1 MGLCD
6 GSGEC
11 HEAMYKQ
18 RSIYRTDEAR
28 LVNMSNVQAVERAEK
43 ARIDAMNVAAE
54 EKQNNFMEK
63 KNCREEI
70 DKVNKKAN
78 KKIADMKNKIQFWKM
93 VAIGTLAVGI
103 LIGWIL

>member
-1 MGLCD
+1 MVEICGYVAGMQYVYIKNHSNSKL
-6 GSGEC
+6 
-11 HEAMYKQ
+11 K
-18 RSIYRTDEAR
+18 R
-28 LVNMSNVQAVERAEK
+28 LVDMSNVQAVERVEK
-43 ARIDAMNVAAE
+43 ERIDAVNVVAK
-54 EKQNNFMEK
+54 EKKKTFMTK

-103 LIGWIL
+103 LIG

>member
-1 MGLCD
+1 M
-6 GSGEC
+6 
-11 HEAMYKQ
+11 
-18 RSIYRTDEAR
+18 T
-28 LVNMSNVQAVERAEK
+28 
-43 ARIDAMNVAAE
+43 
-54 EKQNNFMEK
+54 K